1 MTTTRSIPA
10 RDITAGMT
18 IVLRSRFRVVLTN
31 ASLDLDN
38 DGNVWA
44 YAVLEAVTGQPL
56 NMSLPADEL
65 VAVVA

>member
-1 MTTTRSIPA
+1 MTTTRTTPA
-10 RDITAGMT
+10 RDLTAGT
-18 IVLRSRFRVVLTN
+18 VIIHRGYVRTVLSD

-56 NMSLPADEL
+56 NLSLPADEPVQL
-65 VAVVA
+65 A